1 MNTKPYLKLF
11 ILALLPFCMLQPSF
25 ADVPLPPDEA
35 FKLRVS
41 FQDKNTLVAE
51 FVPAKDHYLYKDK
64 MHFAVKN
71 SSGVVIK
78 KIRLPPGEVKNDRNF
93 GTMEIYK
100 KPMLA
105 AITFD
110 RAPKA
115 KGFTL
120 LATYQGCNEKLGLCY
135 PPIEKSLNL
144 TLP

>member
-35 FKLRVS
+35 FKLQVS
-41 FQDKNTLVAE
+41 FLDKNTLVAE
-51 FVPAKDHYLYKDK
+51 LVPAKDHYLYKEK
-64 MHFAVKN
+64 IHFAVKN

-78 KIRLPPGEVKNDRNF
+78 EIRLPPGEAKNDRNF
-93 GTMEIYK
+93 GVMEIYRRHALV
-100 KPMLA
+100 P
-105 AITFD
+105 ITLT
-110 RAPKA
+110 RGPKA
-115 KGFTL
+115 RSLTL

-144 TLP
+144 ILP